1 MATLPTPLDFD
12 TDDYQFPLPGF
23 RFHPTDEELVDYYL
37 RRKVE
42 KKSIALELIKQ
53 IDIYRHNPWDLP
65 YGSGAAGE
73 KECYVFVKRGRKY
86 KNSVRPNRV
95 TGAGFWKATG
105 IDKPIYS
112 QGGEPNRCI
121 GLKKT
126 LVFYKGSAGRGLKT
140 EWMMHEFRLPPNT
153 SSKSHDSDAAEIW
166 TLCRIFKRNI
176 VCRRYTPNWK
186 EIPASN
192 RERKSTKTV
201 DHQAYDDGDGRETY
215 ISFSS
220 NPFNGFEEKKP
231 FLVCDER
238 KQWEELTMMMMKKKN
253 SEAAE
258 VISVSPPLS
267 VNQSPASSGFDED
280 DWDELR
286 SIVDFPFDPFF
297 NNPSF

>member
-1 MATLPTPLDFD
+1 M
-12 TDDYQFPLPGF
+12 
-23 RFHPTDEELVDYYL
+23 
-37 RRKVE
+37 
-42 KKSIALELIKQ
+42 
-53 IDIYRHNPWDLP
+53 
-65 YGSGAAGE
+65 
-73 KECYVFVKRGRKY
+73 
-86 KNSVRPNRV
+86 
-95 TGAGFWKATG
+95 
-105 IDKPIYS
+105 
-112 QGGEPNRCI
+112 
-121 GLKKT
+121 
-126 LVFYKGSAGRGLKT
+126 
-140 EWMMHEFRLPPNT
+140 
-153 SSKSHDSDAAEIW
+153 
-166 TLCRIFKRNI
+166 
-176 VCRRYTPNWK
+176 CRRYTPNWK